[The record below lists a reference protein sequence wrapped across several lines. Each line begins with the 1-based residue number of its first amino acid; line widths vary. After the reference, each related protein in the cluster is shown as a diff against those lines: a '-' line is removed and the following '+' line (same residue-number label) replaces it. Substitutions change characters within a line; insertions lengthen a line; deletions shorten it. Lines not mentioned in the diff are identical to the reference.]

1 MQSPPRDRT
10 PLRMLGLRM
19 LGLQWAVLLG
29 GSVVLVLLLEALR
42 LPAALLLGPMVA
54 GILVAAAQ
62 GSVRVPTRPFVV
74 AQAVLGCMI
83 ARNIPLSVVGEMARH
98 WPLFLAGIVSV
109 IVASSTL
116 GYLLA
121 RWQVLPGTT
130 AVWGTSPGA
139 ATTMVLMADA
149 YGADMRLVAFMQYL
163 RVVCVALAAT
173 AVARIWIGAPGAG
186 TPTTIAWFPAIAW
199 WPFLQTLAL
208 VAVGALVAPR
218 LRVPAGP
225 MLLPL
230 GLGTVLQDA
239 GLVTIELPPWLL
251 AISYAMVG
259 WSIGLRFTRPILTH
273 AARALPRVLAA
284 IVALI
289 TACGLLAAL
298 LVAAGI
304 DPLTAYLATS
314 PGGAD
319 SVAIIAASSAV
330 DLPFV
335 MAMQTA
341 RFLVVLFVGPRVA
354 RFVADRTRA
363 R

>member
-1 MQSPPRDRT
+1 
-10 PLRMLGLRM
+10 MLE
-19 LGLQWAVLLG
+19 W
-29 GSVVLVLLLEALR
+29 LR

-54 GILVAAAQ
+54 GIIVATAR
-62 GSVRVPTRPFVV
+62 GRVSVPAGPFVA

-83 ARNIPLSVVGEMARH
+83 ARNIPLSVLAEMAHH
-98 WPLFLAGIVSV
+98 WPLFLAGVVLV
-109 IVASSTL
+109 IAASSTL
-116 GYLLA
+116 GWLLT
-121 RWQVLPGTT
+121 RWRVLPGTT
-130 AVWGTSPGA
+130 AVWGLSPGA

-163 RVVCVALAAT
+163 RALCVAVIASL
-173 AVARIWIGAPGAG
+173 VARFWIAAPAVV
-186 TPTTIAWFPAIAW
+186 PPAAAWFPAVAW
-199 WPFLQTLAL
+199 GSFAATLAV
-208 VAVGALVAPR
+208 VALGVFVAPR

-230 GLGTVLQDA
+230 AAGTVLQDS
-239 GLVTIELPPWLL
+239 GLLTIELPPWLL
-251 AISYAMVG
+251 AISYALVG
-259 WSIGLRFTRPILTH
+259 WSIGLRFTRPILAH

-284 IVALI
+284 ILALI
-289 TACGLLAAL
+289 VACGGLAAL
-298 LVAAGI
+298 LVVAGI

-319 SVAIIAASSAV
+319 SVAIIAASTPV

-341 RFLVVLFVGPRVA
+341 RFLVVLFVGPHIA
-354 RFVADRTRA
+354 RFIADRTRA

>member
-1 MQSPPRDRT
+1 VSAQT
-10 PLRMLGLRM
+10 LRALA
-19 LGLQWAVLLG
+19 LQWGVLLAL
-29 GSVVLVLLLEALR
+29 SAALVLLLEAVR

-54 GILVAAAQ
+54 GIIIAAAR
-62 GSVRVPTRPFVV
+62 GAVRVPDRPFLV
-74 AQAVLGCMI
+74 AQAVLGCMV
-83 ARNIPLSVVGEMARH
+83 ARNIPLSVVAEMARH

-109 IVASSTL
+109 IAASSTL
-116 GYLLA
+116 GFLLA
-121 RWQVLPGTT
+121 RWRVLPGTT

-173 AVARIWIGAPGAG
+173 AVARIFVGAPGGVA
-186 TPTTIAWFPAIAW
+186 PAAVAWFPPIAW
-199 WPFLQTLAL
+199 WPFAQTLAL
-208 VAVGALVAPR
+208 VALGAVVAPR

-230 GLGTVLQDA
+230 GAGTLLQDL
-239 GLVTIELPPWLL
+239 GLVTIELPAWLL

-259 WSIGLRFTRPILTH
+259 WSIGLRFTRPILAH

-289 TACGLLAAL
+289 ASCGLLAAA
-298 LVAAGI
+298 LVAAGV

-335 MAMQTA
+335 MAMQTV
-341 RFLVVLFVGPRVA
+341 RFLVVLFVGPRIA
-354 RFVADRTRA
+354 RFVADRTRP